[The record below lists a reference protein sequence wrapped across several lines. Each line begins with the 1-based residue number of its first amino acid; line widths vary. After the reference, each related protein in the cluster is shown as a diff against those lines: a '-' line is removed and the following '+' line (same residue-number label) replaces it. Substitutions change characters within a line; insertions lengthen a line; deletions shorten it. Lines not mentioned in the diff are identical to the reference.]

1 VSEDPQ
7 AGVERRMA
15 ARHLLA
21 HPLTCKEHDPEIFRM
36 IRRYEAELDRW
47 FTQRL
52 GYRLHLTADTA
63 RLFKATAV
71 PDDRPLRTA
80 SGRPFHHLE
89 YVLLLLVVASTVSG
103 PAVISLKDLLEQVQ
117 VAAAETDVHLAGD
130 ATERRALVTSLRWLI
145 DNGLAVEV
153 HERVDAYADNVEADA
168 VLRMRPDRLAML
180 AAPALAGA
188 ADPDDLFQR
197 AERREA
203 TRQFLRARLVEDPV
217 LYRKDLTDVEW
228 NELRRRLRS
237 EEEGYL
243 DEMFGLVIEARAEG
257 VSAVDPTGALT
268 DVRFPSGG
276 TVGHAALLLI
286 AALRPHGD
294 ENRWWPMDEVVSK
307 VAELAQVHARHWRSD
322 AEENPGLLAS
332 EALGL
337 LEQVRCVERRS
348 TVAGSQDSRSQEF
361 RLLPVAGRFAPATV
375 VGDSNGQQDALW

>member
-1 VSEDPQ
+1 MSEDPQ
-7 AGVERRMA
+7 AGVERKMA

-21 HPLTCKEHDPEIFRM
+21 HPLACKEHDPEIFRL
-36 IRRYEAELDRW
+36 IRRHEAELDRW

-63 RLFKATAV
+63 RLFKTTVV

-117 VAAAETDVHLAGD
+117 MAAAETDVHLAGD
-130 ATERRALVTSLRWLI
+130 ATERRALVTALHWLI
-145 DNGLAVEV
+145 DNGLAVEM
-153 HERVDAYADNVEADA
+153 HERVDAYADDVEADA

-180 AAPALAGA
+180 AAPALVGA
-188 ADPDDLFQR
+188 VDPDDLLQR

-217 LYRKDLTDVEW
+217 LYRKDLTEVEW

-286 AALRPHGD
+286 ETLRPHGGED
-294 ENRWWPMDEVVSK
+294 RWWPMGEVVSK
-307 VAELAQVHARHWRSD
+307 VAELAHTHARHWRSD
-322 AEENPGLLAS
+322 AEEDPGQLAT
-332 EALGL
+332 EVLGL
-337 LEQVRCVERRS
+337 LEQVRCVERRT
-348 TVAGSQDSRSQEF
+348 TVAGSRDSRSQEV
-361 RLLPVAGRFAPATV
+361 RLLPAAGRFAPAPAV
-375 VGDSNGQQDALW
+375 RGSLERQDALW